1 MTYTCFDLEIE
12 HKVAHLR
19 MKRPLELN
27 TMTRAFYRELPEAVR
42 ALDAEAKARVI
53 VLSSTGKHFTAGM
66 DLSVFAGEG
75 FVPPASAEVGRVRE
89 TLRRTVLEL
98 QDSFSALEHARMPVL
113 AAIQGGCVGGGVDLI
128 SACDARYCSKDA
140 FFVIQEINVGMVADL
155 GTLQRLPRLMPAGM
169 VRELA
174 YTGRRLPAAR
184 ARELGLVNEVWD
196 DHAALIAG
204 VMQIAAEIAER
215 SPLAVYGS
223 KEALNYSR
231 DHSVA
236 DGLNQIA
243 TWQTGM
249 FQGADMMECFGAK
262 AEKRAPVFEDLL
274 PLKSF
279 SSV

>member
-1 MTYTCFDLEIE
+1 MTYTCFDVELE
-12 HKVAHLR
+12 HHVAHVR
-19 MKRPLELN
+19 MKRPDALN
-27 TMTRAFYRELPEAVR
+27 TMNRAFYRELPEIVR
-42 ALDAEAKARVI
+42 ALDAEAKARVV

-66 DLSVFAGEG
+66 DLSVFTGEG
-75 FVPPASAEVGRVRE
+75 FAAPATSEVGRMRE

-98 QDSFSALEHARMPVL
+98 QDSFSALEQVRMPVL
-113 AAIQGGCVGGGVDLI
+113 AAIQGGCVGGGVDLV
-128 SACDARYCSKDA
+128 SACDARYCTKDA

-155 GTLQRLPRLMPAGM
+155 GTLQRLPRLMPQGM

-184 ARELGLVNEVWD
+184 AQALGLVNEVWD
-196 DHAALIAG
+196 DHAALLAG
-204 VMQIAAEIAER
+204 VMQIAREIAER

-223 KEALNYSR
+223 KESLNYGR
-231 DHSVA
+231 DHSLA

-249 FQGADMMECFGAK
+249 FQGADMMECFAAK
-262 AEKRAPVFEDLL
+262 ADKRTPVFEDLL
-274 PLKSF
+274 PLKKF